1 MHIRH
6 VPDIW
11 VLVSL
16 VISLWDVVV
25 VRDPVV
31 LRGVFFFWGLG
42 HWVNP
47 HVLVEMMDCW
57 LEVVLLNM
65 RWDMQVVVLGSKMA
79 VFFVLI
85 TVASCVSIVIL
96 VISVLSLHALVMVEL
111 VLEQLGVLNKI
122 VVDKLVA
129 LRSVEGVNHVLLK
142 DE

>member
-6 VPDIW
+6 VPNIW
-11 VLVSL
+11 MLVSL

-31 LRGVFFFWGLG
+31 LRGVLFFWGLS

-47 HVLVEMMDCW
+47 HVLVEMVNCW
-57 LEVVLLNM
+57 LEVVFLNM
-65 RWDMQVVVLGSKMA
+65 SWDMHVVVLGSKMA
-79 VFFVLI
+79 VFFILI
-85 TVASCVSIVIL
+85 TMASSVSVVIL
-96 VISVLSLHALVMVEL
+96 MISVLSLHALVMVEL
-111 VLEQLGVLNKI
+111 VLEQLGVLNEI

-129 LRSVEGVNHVLLK
+129 LWGVERVNHVLLK